1 MLLPKIKFIQVSSG
15 KILEFDLI
23 SHYTSILGMKS
34 AEGKTWFY
42 NYVRSEIT
50 NGSVIVES
58 ELPYVFADT
67 LNIDRILETNE
78 RSIILID
85 ELTLNKTSNMIN
97 AYNLSNH
104 LIVSISRTLPFNVT
118 SPLQGL
124 YTVKEKA
131 GWFICDRLND
141 LKLATSNYKYDIII
155 TEARDGRSENELL
168 KQWRPDLTIIS
179 ANGNIKIPMTIN
191 KVSKIFPNKNILVL
205 MDLFNIGQ
213 QYQVLVHVQRNNPN
227 VKFYNYGCFEEMIFK
242 SKFISG
248 TGSYVDALNF
258 STLEKYYE
266 NILEEFT
273 DGTPY
278 QYVHKKPLSNCY
290 LSECS
295 NCYVKCDKYCNSK
308 FKSIVGESSCLLK
321 KTIQTMNI
329 F

>member
-15 KILEFDLI
+15 RDLEFDLI

-50 NGSVIVES
+50 NGSVKVES
-58 ELPYVFADT
+58 DLPYVFADT
-67 LNIDRILETNE
+67 LNIDRVLETNE
-78 RSIILID
+78 RSIILVD
-85 ELTLNKTSNMIN
+85 ELTLNKTSNMVN

-131 GWFICDRLND
+131 GWFVCSRLND
-141 LKLATSNYKYDIII
+141 LELARPDYKYDVVI
-155 TEARDGRSENELL
+155 TEACDERSENELL

-179 ANGNIKIPMTIN
+179 ANGNIKIPGTIN
-191 KVSKIFPNKNILVL
+191 KVSKMFPNKNILVL

-213 QYQVLVHVQRNNPN
+213 QYQVLVHVQRNSPN
-227 VKFYNYGCFEEMIFK
+227 VKFYNYGCFEEMLFK
-242 SKFISG
+242 SKFIGGNSSCEG
-248 TGSYVDALNF
+248 ALDF

-266 NILEEFT
+266 NALEEFT
-273 DGTPY
+273 NGTPY
-278 QYVHKKPLSNCY
+278 QYVHKKPLSGCY
-290 LSECS
+290 LSEYS
-295 NCYVKCDKYCNSK
+295 DCYIKCDKYCTGK
-308 FKSIVGESSCLLK
+308 FKNIVGENSCLLK
-321 KTIQTMNI
+321 EKIQAMNI

>member
-141 LKLATSNYKYDIII
+141 LKLATSNYKYDIVII
-155 TEARDGRSENELL
+155 
-168 KQWRPDLTIIS
+168 I
-179 ANGNIKIPMTIN
+179 
-191 KVSKIFPNKNILVL
+191 
-205 MDLFNIGQ
+205 
-213 QYQVLVHVQRNNPN
+213 
-227 VKFYNYGCFEEMIFK
+227 
-242 SKFISG
+242 
-248 TGSYVDALNF
+248 
-258 STLEKYYE
+258 
-266 NILEEFT
+266 
-273 DGTPY
+273 
-278 QYVHKKPLSNCY
+278 
-290 LSECS
+290 
-295 NCYVKCDKYCNSK
+295 
-308 FKSIVGESSCLLK
+308 
-321 KTIQTMNI
+321 
-329 F
+329 